1 MSACW
6 ALGRCQMLVSA
17 RSGPRVGS
25 ARPDR
30 ERTRQTADRE
40 RAATSNHDFNK
51 EFASGALHKTSRL
64 GHAMK
69 NVTQSLLSSLSSVT
83 IAKIVHALRPQLN
96 DNSPTVDSH
105 RAVL

>member
-30 ERTRQTADRE
+30 EPERVKQLIGRE
-40 RAATSNHDFNK
+40 R
-51 EFASGALHKTSRL
+51 
-64 GHAMK
+64 
-69 NVTQSLLSSLSSVT
+69 
-83 IAKIVHALRPQLN
+83 RPQIMISTKSLHLVRYTKHLAW
-96 DNSPTVDSH
+96 DT
-105 RAVL
+105 R